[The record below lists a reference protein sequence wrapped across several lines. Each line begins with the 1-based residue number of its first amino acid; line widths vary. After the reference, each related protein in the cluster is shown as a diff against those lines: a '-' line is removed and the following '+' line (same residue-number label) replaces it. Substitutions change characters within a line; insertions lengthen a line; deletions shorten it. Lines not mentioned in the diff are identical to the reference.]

1 MRQHFGLRDID
12 SVLTWFGR
20 KMKADSCSQLHRE
33 GWGLVA
39 HKSSFRLKV
48 KGVGGS
54 CRPPLKPGHPVTEE
68 QLGAKVTESL

>member
-48 KGVGGS
+48 KGGGHAVHPS
-54 CRPPLKPGHPVTEE
+54 SLDTQSLKNSWE
-68 QLGAKVTESL
+68 QK